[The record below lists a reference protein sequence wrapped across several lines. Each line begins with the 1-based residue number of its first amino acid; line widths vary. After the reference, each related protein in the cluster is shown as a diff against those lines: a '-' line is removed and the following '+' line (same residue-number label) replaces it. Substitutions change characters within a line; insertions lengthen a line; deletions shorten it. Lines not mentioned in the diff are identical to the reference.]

1 MAMVRSGEVV
11 DLSVISGFKA
21 DKHSTGGVGDKV
33 TPILGPLVA
42 AAGVKFP
49 KLSGR
54 GLGHTG
60 GTLDKLEAIPGFR
73 VDLSIEEMIA
83 QVNDVGLAITGQT
96 AQLVPADGV
105 LYGLRDVTATVD
117 SIPLIASS
125 VMSKKIAAGA
135 DGIVLDVKCGL
146 GAFMQ
151 TRDDAEE
158 LARLM
163 VAIGEHAGKK
173 TKAFVTSMDEPLGN
187 AVGNA
192 LEIEEAIAVLS
203 GTADQGELREVCLQ
217 LGGAILQMA
226 GVVNSIDAGER
237 ILAGRIADGSALRKL
252 RAMVAAQGGDPAV
265 VDDPGRLPRAGD
277 IVTVPSPADG
287 FVQAID
293 ARRIGLVAM
302 DLGAGRKMKG
312 EAVDHAV
319 GVVLVAHVGD
329 CVPVGQPMAYVHTN
343 HRIAND
349 EAIQGVLAAFR
360 LGEEE
365 PPRRP
370 HVLQIVG

>member
-1 MAMVRSGEVV
+1 
-11 DLSVISGFKA
+11 
-21 DKHSTGGVGDKV
+21 
-33 TPILGPLVA
+33 
-42 AAGVKFP
+42 
-49 KLSGR
+49 
-54 GLGHTG
+54 
-60 GTLDKLEAIPGFR
+60 
-73 VDLSIEEMIA
+73 
-83 QVNDVGLAITGQT
+83 
-96 AQLVPADGV
+96 
-105 LYGLRDVTATVD
+105 
-117 SIPLIASS
+117 
-125 VMSKKIAAGA
+125 MSKKIAAGA

-151 TRDDAEE
+151 TREDAEE

-302 DLGAGRKMKG
+302 DLGAGRKLKG

-329 CVPVGQPMAYVHTN
+329 CVRVGQPLAYVHTN
-343 HRIAND
+343 HRIANG

-360 LGEEE
+360 VGEEE